1 MTRRKSTYG
10 ISASFIA
17 GLLVAGLLSPLL
29 FASTETVQT
38 TQTSDDG
45 LETAT
50 GSSDDGDETAVGP
63 VTGETQH
70 GAGGGDPGADGSSG
84 SSAGPASSDSGPS
97 GASSSGDGSNGAPA
111 RGAASGGDAPT
122 ASDVGVTEKTIKVG
136 VPVFDLGALAAYG
149 VEAESDGLEEQML
162 MFNAIVD
169 DYNAK
174 GGVHGRKIELAFA
187 QFNPLDMD
195 DMRAA
200 CQKMAEDDKVFSVMA
215 QAFWGPAILCLTE
228 RFEIP
233 LIVDDGTSD
242 EYYRRS
248 NGLLFSTQQGKARAI
263 RNQIWMLHEMGLLK
277 GKKIGA
283 LVSEISGD
291 ADAPDESL
299 KQTLAQFGYTLT
311 HEARI
316 TSIEA
321 MPSEIPIHVQQM
333 KAKGVDF
340 VIATQT
346 SALWNDEAERQN
358 FRPRYS
364 VSDFSQKTRDSA
376 VDDHGKHWDKTI
388 GISGTLW
395 ADNGGNVPETPA
407 TRHCIDRATANGS
420 GPYERGEFTYD
431 VQIGACNVVDTFMK
445 GASAAGVN
453 LTRRGLSQSIQ
464 HLGTVDLANMN
475 AAGFRP
481 GKFDL
486 PETVRPI
493 EWRIECT
500 CYVPIGPFRPAKF

>member
-1 MTRRKSTYG
+1 MTRRNSPYG
-10 ISASFIA
+10 ISAGFIA
-17 GLLVAGLLSPLL
+17 GLLVAGLLAPLL
-29 FASTETVQT
+29 FAGTTTV
-38 TQTSDDG
+38 
-45 LETAT
+45 ETAQVAEGDSGGT
-50 GSSDDGDETAVGP
+50 ADGPTIGGNGIDPT
-63 VTGETQH
+63 TGEPFEGSAGVGGEGT
-70 GAGGGDPGADGSSG
+70 GASSTGG
-84 SSAGPASSDSGPS
+84 SAGPGSPS
-97 GASSSGDGSNGAPA
+97 NVGSNDSPGGRRP
-111 RGAASGGDAPT
+111 GSGGGSALT

-136 VPVFDLGALAAYG
+136 VPIFDLGALAAYG

-162 MFNAIVD
+162 MFNSIVD

-174 GGVHGRKIELAFA
+174 GGVNGRKIELAFA

-215 QAFWGPAILCLTE
+215 QAFWGPAVLCLTE
-228 RFEIP
+228 RFKLP

-242 EYYRRS
+242 EFYRRS

-263 RNQIWMLHEMGLLK
+263 RNQIWMLHEMGMLK
-277 GKKIGA
+277 GKQLGA

-291 ADAPDESL
+291 AEAPDEAL
-299 KQTLAQFGYTLT
+299 HQTLAQFGYKLT
-311 HEARI
+311 HEARV

-346 SALWNDEAERQN
+346 STLWNDEAERQD

-364 VSDFSQKTRDSA
+364 VSDFSQKTRDSS

-395 ADNGGNVPETPA
+395 ADNGGKVAETPG
-407 TRHCIDRATANGS
+407 TRRCIERAAANKS
-420 GPYERGEFTYD
+420 GPYKRGEFTYD
-431 VQIGACNVVDTFMK
+431 VQIGACNVVDTFVK
-445 GASAAGVN
+445 GATAAGVN

-464 HLGTVDLANMN
+464 NLGALDLANMN
-475 AAGFRP
+475 AAAFRS

-493 EWRIECT
+493 EWRFECT
-500 CYVPIGPFRPAKF
+500 CYVPIGPFRPTKF